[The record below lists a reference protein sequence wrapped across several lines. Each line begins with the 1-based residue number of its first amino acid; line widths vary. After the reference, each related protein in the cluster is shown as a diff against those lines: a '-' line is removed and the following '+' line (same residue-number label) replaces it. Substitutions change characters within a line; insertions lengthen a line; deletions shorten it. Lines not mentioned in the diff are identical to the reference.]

1 MLYPLTR
8 MFFLQLLLCQT
19 HSHPINF
26 SSMSTPQR
34 AFPCYLGTHPAPC
47 NLAVSC
53 LLLRIWLVVLEVS
66 DSTCC
71 YFISLCFQSVISSV
85 QLFSHVQF
93 FMTLWTAECQASLSI
108 TNSRSL
114 LKLMPIESVMPSN
127 QSMDHPTSPM
137 DMMPSSL
144 TMILMMMIE
153 AALDKHLLCARHC
166 LCLSALHILTHLIL
180 TITLSPSIFY
190 R

>member
-1 MLYPLTR
+1 MGHS
-8 MFFLQLLLCQT
+8 FFPRHQRLLISWLQSPSEVIFSSIQLL
-19 HSHPINF
+19 
-26 SSMSTPQR
+26 
-34 AFPCYLGTHPAPC
+34 
-47 NLAVSC
+47 
-53 LLLRIWLVVLEVS
+53 
-66 DSTCC
+66 
-71 YFISLCFQSVISSV
+71 
-85 QLFSHVQF
+85 SHVRLF
-93 FMTLWTAECQASLSI
+93 ATPWTATRQASLSI

>member
-1 MLYPLTR
+1 

-127 QSMDHPTSPM
+127 QSNGHDAIII
-137 DMMPSSL
+137 DNDLDDDDRSSIGQAFAMCQ
-144 TMILMMMIE
+144 T
-153 AALDKHLLCARHC
+153 
-166 LCLSALHILTHLIL
+166 LSVSQCFAYINSFNPYNNLITIHILQIRN
-180 TITLSPSIFY
+180 SKA
-190 R
+190 

>member
-1 MLYPLTR
+1 

-71 YFISLCFQSVISSV
+71 YFSSLCFQSVISSV

-108 TNSRSL
+108 TNSRRL
-114 LKLMPIESVMPSN
+114 PKLMSSKLVMPPN
-127 QSMDHPTSPM
+127 
-137 DMMPSSL
+137 
-144 TMILMMMIE
+144 
-153 AALDKHLLCARHC
+153 
-166 LCLSALHILTHLIL
+166 HLIL
-180 TITLSPSIFY
+180 CRPLLLLSSIFPSIRVFSNESVLLHQVA
-190 R
+190 RVLEFQL

>member
-1 MLYPLTR
+1 

-180 TITLSPSIFY
+180 TLTCLSLGISY
-190 R
+190 L